1 MRKLNQNLRTLTF
14 VFSFL
19 LTLGII
25 LSDLTGVQAAVIT
38 GTNQETGYK
47 LVIDDQ
53 AGYYTDTQTEELKK
67 YMEEIA
73 VYCNIA
79 VVTTTSHNNPST
91 ASFASDYYDDAF
103 GSSASGIVFVI
114 DRCLNEIYLCVDG
127 NALKTITKDRAYTI
141 TDNTYIYATSSRNYD
156 YYTCTY
162 KTLEQILTLMEG
174 GRIAQPMKYI
184 CSALLALIIA
194 LLLNYFIAMF
204 LSKPRKANAKQIMS
218 GMYTQFIMHDANA
231 QFMNQ
236 TRVYSPQSSG
246 GSGGGGGGHSGGG
259 GGGGGHSGGGHSI

>member
-1 MRKLNQNLRTLTF
+1 MHKLNQKLRTVKF
-14 VFSFL
+14 AFAFL
-19 LTLGII
+19 LMLGVI
-25 LSDLTGVQAAVIT
+25 LSNLTGVQAAVIT
-38 GTNQETGYK
+38 GTNQKTGYK
-47 LVIDDQ
+47 LILDDQ
-53 AGYYTDTQTEELKK
+53 AGYYTDTQTEELKE

-79 VVTTTSHNNPST
+79 VVTTTSHNNSST
-91 ASFASDYYDDAF
+91 ASFASDYYDEAF
-103 GSSASGIVFVI
+103 GPNASGIVFVI

-204 LSKPRKANAKQIMS
+204 LSKPRKADAKQVLS
-218 GMYTQFIMHDANA
+218 GMYTQFTMHDANA

-236 TRVYSPQSSG
+236 TKVYSPQSS
-246 GSGGGGGGHSGGG
+246 SSGGHSGGG
-259 GGGGGHSGGGHSI
+259 HSGGGGGHSGGGHSI